1 MNKRIF
7 ITGGAGYVGS
17 LLRSYLLKKGYSV
30 TVYDIM
36 YFTDEFLPKN
46 NKKLKIVRGDIRD
59 KKKLEEE
66 CREHDVFVNLACI
79 SNDTSSQLMKNS
91 LLVLI

>member
-17 LLRSYLLKKGYSV
+17 LLVPYLLKKG
-30 TVYDIM
+30 TVLQCMTSCISQM
-36 YFTDEFLPKN
+36 NFPKN

-59 KKKLEEE
+59 KKLEEE
-66 CREHDVFVNLACI
+66 VENTMF
-79 SNDTSSQLMKNS
+79 
-91 LLVLI
+91 LLT